1 MNSIA
6 ILKRDSNKITISELF
21 ERYKLDKIN
30 LEPPYQRRGDVWD
43 VEKQG
48 FLIDSILKNYPVP
61 PIFLHQ
67 KIDSE
72 TGKTMYDVID

>member
-48 FLIDSILKNYPVP
+48 FLI
-61 PIFLHQ
+61 
-67 KIDSE
+67 
-72 TGKTMYDVID
+72 